1 MDKESI
7 ARATP
12 LVERKLA
19 NQREK
24 NKMGLVKAALASK
37 NAPSTV
43 TPDIISDLVDEE
55 FGVSLDDGKTDINAG
70 SILESLEREG
80 VVSQNQDGAYE
91 ITETPETNSFND
103 LIDPVWEEF
112 KLQLQKE
119 SNADVDLHY
128 INNDLEEAFY
138 AFCENY
144 LGLIIESSAELAEF
158 ETDTIYLEDI
168 ESVIEETS
176 ESHAV
181 RSDDLFKEQLSKYL
195 EEPSDTLLDLIND
208 FYMTAIN
215 IDLLSRE
222 KDLSFDEIPGSGKK
236 LILDTNVLVALL
248 CKTDNVHPLAKS
260 VCERSSEIGFDL
272 VYTSNTRD
280 ELNRFIHGSKR
291 EMDGFHSGDK
301 EFEAIRSQFAHD
313 YFQRDHITWSDYIAE
328 VSDWPRLVD
337 LQWGITELEET
348 PETDSEVFEFA
359 RDSLRQLDKTQ
370 DEKLRESE
378 KNKISHD
385 ANLLSITK
393 SLRERERENVDLG
406 PYLLTLH
413 NKITTISEI
422 GKENYWDDRISL
434 QLRTWLN
441 YLATFTPSDISDMR
455 PKEVATAIIES
466 SRSEEPEIDVSNY
479 SRLIAPKAGLE
490 SREEDLLADYFINH
504 PLSREMEKALERNRG
519 DRAEELAKEML
530 EDEERLERF
539 KKLKDQ
545 EERVE
550 TLQDSLSDLR
560 QDWETEK
567 KQREKLEKI
576 LENQSKIEVHVS
588 ASATASAS
596 VQNEVADLNEEI
608 NEFIELLDT
617 RLSEG
622 YEDSDLPSP
631 PDDEASIEETEEWLK
646 ELKVSIAS
654 TAAVSALEPYAGD
667 LVEAAS
673 SLI

>member
-24 NKMGLVKAALASK
+24 NKTGLVKAVLASK
-37 NAPSTV
+37 DTPSTV
-43 TPDIISDLVDEE
+43 TPDIVSDLVDEE
-55 FGVSLDDGKTDINAG
+55 FGVSLDDGETEINAG
-70 SILESLEREG
+70 SILESLERED
-80 VVSQNQDGAYE
+80 VVSQNHDGGYE
-91 ITETPETNSFND
+91 ITEIPETTSFNS

-112 KLQLQKE
+112 KVQLQE
-119 SNADVDLHY
+119 EYDGDVDIHY
-128 INNDLEEAFY
+128 TNNDLEKAFY
-138 AFCENY
+138 AFFERY
-144 LGLIIESSAELAEF
+144 LEFLTESSAELVEF
-158 ETDTIYLEDI
+158 ETDTIYLEGMENI
-168 ESVIEETS
+168 IEEIS
-176 ESHAV
+176 ESHTV
-181 RSDDLFKEQLSKYL
+181 RSDDLFKEQVLKYL
-195 EEPSDTLLDLIND
+195 EEPSDILLDLIND

-222 KDLSFDEIPGSGKK
+222 ENLDFGEIPGSGKK
-236 LILDTNVLVALL
+236 LVLDTNVLVALL
-248 CKTDNVHPLAKS
+248 CKTDNAHPLADS
-260 VCERSSEIGFDL
+260 VCKRSSEIGFDL

-291 EMDGFHSGDK
+291 EMDGFRTGDK
-301 EFEAIRSQFAHD
+301 EFEAIRSQFVHD
-313 YFQRDHITWSDYIAE
+313 YFKRDDISWSEYIAE
-328 VSDWPRLVD
+328 VSDWSRLVE
-337 LQWGITELEET
+337 LNWGITELEET
-348 PETDSEVFEFA
+348 PETDSEAFEFA
-359 RDSLRQLDKTQ
+359 RDTLRQLDKTQ
-370 DEKLRESE
+370 GEKIRESE
-378 KNKISHD
+378 ENKVSHD
-385 ANLLSITK
+385 ANILTITK
-393 SLRERERENVDLG
+393 SLREKETEKVELG

-413 NKITTISEI
+413 NKITTVSEI
-422 GKENYWDDRISL
+422 GKENYWDERISL

-441 YLATFTPSDISDMR
+441 YLATFTPSDISDVR
-455 PKEVATAIIES
+455 AKEVATAIIES

-519 DRAEELAKEML
+519 NRAEELAKEML

-545 EERVE
+545 EEKVE
-550 TLQDSLSDLR
+550 SLRDSLSELR
-560 QDWETEK
+560 QDWETE
-567 KQREKLEKI
+567 REKRKTYEEM

-596 VQNEVADLNEEI
+596 VQNEVVDLNEEI

-617 RLSEG
+617 RLPES

-631 PDDEASIEETEEWLK
+631 PDDEASIEETEEWLR
-646 ELKVSIAS
+646 ELKISIAA
-654 TAAVSALEPYAGD
+654 TGAVSALEPYAGE
-667 LVEAAS
+667 LVETAS
-673 SLI
+673 NLI

>member
-7 ARATP
+7 AGATP

-24 NKMGLVKAALASK
+24 NKTGLVKAVLASK
-37 NAPSTV
+37 DTPSTV
-43 TPDIISDLVDEE
+43 TPDIVSDLVDEE
-55 FGVSLDDGKTDINAG
+55 FGVSLDDGETDINAG
-70 SILESLEREG
+70 SILESLERED
-80 VVSQNQDGAYE
+80 VVRQNQDGNYE
-91 ITETPETNSFND
+91 VTEIPETSSFNS

-112 KLQLQKE
+112 KVQLQEEPGK
-119 SNADVDLHY
+119 DLDIYY
-128 INNDLEEAFY
+128 INNDIEEAFY
-138 AFCENY
+138 AFFENY
-144 LGLIIESSAELAEF
+144 LEFLIESSAELAEF
-158 ETDTIYLEDI
+158 ETDTMYLEDI
-168 ESVIEETS
+168 ESIIKETS

-181 RSDDLFKEQLSKYL
+181 RSNDLFKEQISKYL
-195 EEPSDTLLDLIND
+195 EEPSDNLLDLVNN

-222 KDLSFDEIPGSGKK
+222 EELDFGEIPGSGKK
-236 LILDTNVLVALL
+236 LVLDTNVLVALL
-248 CKTDNVHPLAKS
+248 CKTDNAHPLAKS
-260 VCERSSEIGFDL
+260 VCKRSSEIGFDL

-280 ELNRFIHGSKR
+280 ELNRFIHGSKQ

-301 EFEAIRSQFAHD
+301 EFNAIRSQFVHD
-313 YFQRDHITWSDYIAE
+313 YFKRDNITWNEYIAE
-328 VSDWPRLVD
+328 ISDWPRLVD
-337 LQWGITELEET
+337 LRWGITELEET

-359 RDSLRQLDKTQ
+359 RDTLRQLDKTQ
-370 DEKLRESE
+370 EEKLRESE
-378 KNKISHD
+378 KNKINHD
-385 ANLLSITK
+385 ANILSITK
-393 SLRERERENVDLG
+393 SLRERESEKVDLG

-422 GKENYWDDRISL
+422 GKGNYWDERISL

-455 PKEVATAIIES
+455 PKEVATAIIEGS
-466 SRSEEPEIDVSNY
+466 KSEEPEIDISNY
-479 SRLIAPKAGLE
+479 SRIVAPKAGLE
-490 SREEDLLADYFINH
+490 SREEDLLADYFVNH

-539 KKLKDQ
+539 RKLKDQ

-550 TLQDSLSDLR
+550 NLQDSLSELR

-567 KQREKLEKI
+567 EKREELEKI
-576 LENQSKIEVHVS
+576 LENQSKIEIHVS

-596 VQNEVADLNEEI
+596 AQNEVADLNEEI

-617 RLSEG
+617 RLPEG

-631 PDDEASIEETEEWLK
+631 PDDEASIEETEEWLR

-654 TAAVSALEPYAGD
+654 TGAVSALEPYAGD
-667 LVEAAS
+667 LVDTAS